1 MLNNN
6 IVKKTRGRPKK
17 LQIIENI
24 EKIIDIKDDISVTS
38 DITNIDDESIVNNIS
53 DEVDDDFL
61 NDFDNTHYKEEIKL
75 EKFKPEKINN
85 DNIFADIIKKKSS
98 KKLKQVIKS
107 TYDDDNNSLYS
118 DKPTEILGRDKRQLL
133 SKIRQYKNL
142 FPDEL
147 KKFKIKKKC
156 SADDLQQCLDEIECI
171 IDTSSVEMFLTDSI
185 LQCLKLTEGIST
197 YTKYDISGCADM
209 LKNNKQFDTLTK
221 QLYIKYKVFSAI
233 PPEASIL
240 MLIATTSYFCVSKN
254 KKKHQLEIYLNTPIE
269 PVTETKE

>member
-53 DEVDDDFL
+53 DEIDDDFL

-269 PVTETKE
+269 PVTETKD

>member
-107 TYDDDNNSLYS
+107 TYEDDNNSLYS

>member
-38 DITNIDDESIVNNIS
+38 DITNIDDESIINNIS

-98 KKLKQVIKS
+98 KKSFKIKTLN
-107 TYDDDNNSLYS
+107 TYEDDTSLYS
-118 DKPTEILGRDKRQLL
+118 DKPTIILGKDKRVLL

-142 FPDEL
+142 FPEEL
-147 KKFKIKKKC
+147 SKFKIKKNC
-156 SADDLQQCLDEIECI
+156 STSDLQQYLDEMAAVV
-171 IDTSSVEMFLTDSI
+171 DVSSVETFLTDSI
-185 LQCLKLTEGIST
+185 LQCIKMTEGISS
-197 YTKYDISGCADM
+197 YTKYDISGCALV
-209 LKNNKQFDTLTK
+209 LKENKQFNTLVK
-221 QLYIKYKVFSAI
+221 QLYVKYNCFDAI
-233 PPEASIL
+233 PAEYSIL
-240 MLIATTSYFCVSKN
+240 LLVATTSYFCMAKN
-254 KKKHQLEIYLNTPIE
+254 KRKSELDLYLNTPIE
-269 PVTETKE
+269 PLTETKE